1 MNRLNDKHS
10 KEIHILSTIKDIAA
24 EAGVSV
30 MTVSNVINNNHARVS
45 PATEKRVREIMAKH
59 NYVPNMAA
67 RSLISKSSRI
77 IAVLLPVWHSTTASM
92 LRDPYAGQLVGYLEE
107 LLRAREYYVML
118 CSFERVDQV
127 LMIQRTW
134 QIDGMILTLPHEDA
148 ITRGLIEQTGTP
160 LVVIDRHYDDLKTLS
175 VCIDDRGGGY
185 KAAKYLLEKGHRK
198 IGFAAPSIHDSS
210 VIRDRFEGFRE
221 ALREYGLTERED
233 WLFDN
238 AVLQAGGNAV
248 AESIHRMSDRP
259 TAVVATEDLLA
270 CGIIKGCQERGMQV
284 PGDLSVI
291 GFDDSMPAR
300 LITPELTTVAQD
312 IREKASLSVSMLMNA
327 IEDPSFREEYRILDV
342 WVKERRSVRAL

>member
-1 MNRLNDKHS
+1 M
-10 KEIHILSTIKDIAA
+10 STIKDIAA

-45 PATEKRVREIMAKH
+45 PATEKRIRDIMAKH

-77 IAVLLPVWHSTTASM
+77 IAVLLPIWHATTSSM

-107 LLRAREYYVML
+107 FLREKEYYVML

-127 LMIQRTW
+127 LMVQRTW
-134 QIDGMILTLPHEDA
+134 QIDGMLLTLPHEDA
-148 ITRGLIEQTGTP
+148 ITRGLIEQTSTP

-175 VCIDDRGGGY
+175 VCVDDRGGGY

-198 IGFAAPSIHDSS
+198 IGFAAPSIYESS
-210 VIRDRFEGFRE
+210 VIRERFEGYCA
-221 ALREYGLTERED
+221 ALHEYGLTERED

-238 AVLQAGGNAV
+238 VFLQDGGVKV
-248 AESIHRMSDRP
+248 ADSIRRMNDRP

-270 CGIIKGCQERGMQV
+270 CGIIKGCQEHGMQI
-284 PGDLSVI
+284 PRDLSVI

-300 LITPELTTVAQD
+300 LITPGLTTVAQD
-312 IREKASLSVSMLMNA
+312 IREKANLSVSMLMNA
-327 IEDPSFREEYRILDV
+327 IEDPGFRDKYKIMDV
-342 WVKERRSVRAL
+342 RVKERQSVQAI

>member
-1 MNRLNDKHS
+1 M
-10 KEIHILSTIKDIAA
+10 STIKDIAA
-24 EAGVSV
+24 EAGVSI

-45 PATEKRVREIMAKH
+45 PATEKRIREIMAKH
-59 NYVPNMAA
+59 NYIPNMAA

-77 IAVLLPVWHSTTASM
+77 IAVLLPIWHATTSSM

-107 LLRAREYYVML
+107 LLREKEYYVML

-134 QIDGMILTLPHEDA
+134 QIDGMVLTLPHEDA

-198 IGFAAPSIHDSS
+198 IGFAAPSIHESS
-210 VIRDRFEGFRE
+210 VIRDRFEGFRA
-221 ALREYGLTERED
+221 ALHEYGLAERED

-238 AVLQAGGNAV
+238 AVLQAGGDAV
-248 AESIHRMSDRP
+248 AESISRMGDRP
-259 TAVVATEDLLA
+259 TAVIATEDLLA

-284 PGDLSVI
+284 PRDLSVI

-300 LITPELTTVAQD
+300 LISPGLTTIAQD
-312 IREKASLSVSMLMNA
+312 IREKASLSVSMLINA
-327 IEDPSFREEYRILDV
+327 IEDPAFRDEYKILNV
-342 WVKERRSVRAL
+342 WVKERQSVQAV